1 MQKKAAM
8 EAEFGLQTRA
18 LWPHCPQGTSPKP
31 TLFIKLSACRQCKIE
46 RVF

>member
-8 EAEFGLQTRA
+8 EAEFGVQTRA
-18 LWPHCPQGTSPKP
+18 LWPHCPQEISPKP
-31 TLFIKLSACRQCKIE
+31 TLFIKLPACHQHEIE